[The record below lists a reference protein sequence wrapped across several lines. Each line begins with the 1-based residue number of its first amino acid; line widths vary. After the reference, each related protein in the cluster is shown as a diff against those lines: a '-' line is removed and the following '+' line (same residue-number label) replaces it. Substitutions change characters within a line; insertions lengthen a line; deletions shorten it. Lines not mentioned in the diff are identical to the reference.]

1 MAEATTLPSSPA
13 AALTASLKPV
23 LLLVGIA
30 AAVAAGVT
38 VVLWSRGP
46 SYSLLY
52 ANIAAED
59 QSAIA
64 QALDAAQIPYRI
76 QPGSN
81 NIEVAA
87 ERVAEARMKLA
98 GQGLPE
104 SNNSGFAMMDKDPG
118 FGVSQF
124 VETARYQHALE
135 TELARTISNLRP
147 VEGARVH
154 LAIPRQTAFVRDH
167 HPASASV
174 FVQVRPGRRL
184 DEGQVQAI
192 VNLIASSIPEME
204 ASQVTVVDQQ
214 GHLLSSPE
222 NHDEFAL
229 REQQFD
235 LVHRLEDDYTQKIEG
250 LLTPMLGAG
259 RVRAQVVAQM
269 DMAVSEE
276 AREQYKPD
284 SQIVRSEQV
293 SEQSNHDSSS
303 GGVPGALTNQPPPAG
318 VAQNPPPN
326 TAPNANNPNAANAT
340 AANGANGSNGGKAAV
355 GPNAQTQP
363 VGATGTGGDSSSSKS
378 STRNYE
384 IDRTLDYTRNPAG
397 RLKRLT
403 VAVLVDNMRVPQ
415 KDGKFKDTA
424 LTQEQLDHI
433 TQLVKDAVGFD
444 QTRGDNVNVINAS
457 FTAEPA
463 QPEGELEQTPFWE
476 TPLFLNM
483 SKLLGGVIV
492 LMVLILSV
500 LRPLIRN
507 LVGHSKHTTQL
518 IARQN
523 NEDVVTIEPLADG
536 AQAAAVAAGN
546 TPALPGADPKATAL
560 THEQQ
565 IAQARTLVNQDP
577 KRVAQ
582 VVRGWVAQDE

>member
-1 MAEATTLPSSPA
+1 MAEATSLPSPA
-13 AALTASLKPV
+13 AALTASLKPI

-46 SYSLLY
+46 NYSLLY

-59 QSAIA
+59 QSAVA

-104 SNNSGFAMMDKDPG
+104 SNGSGFAMMDKDPG

-124 VETARYQHALE
+124 VENARYQHALE

-154 LAIPRQTAFVRDH
+154 LAIPRQSAFVRDH

-184 DEGQVQAI
+184 EQGQVQAI
-192 VNLIASSIPEME
+192 VNLVASSIPEME
-204 ASQVTVVDQQ
+204 ANQVTVVDQQ
-214 GHLLSSPE
+214 GRLLSSPE
-222 NHDEFAL
+222 SHDEFAL
-229 REQQFD
+229 REQQYD
-235 LVHRLEDDYTQKIEG
+235 MVHRLEDDYTQKIEA
-250 LLTPMLGAG
+250 LLTPMVGVG
-259 RVRAQVVAQM
+259 RIRAQVVAQM
-269 DMAVSEE
+269 DMAVTEQ

-293 SEQSNHDSSS
+293 SEQNSHDGSS

-326 TAPNANNPNAANAT
+326 TPQNANNATAASANAANAS
-340 AANGANGSNGGKAAV
+340 AANGAKAAV

-363 VGATGTGGDSSSSKS
+363 VGATGTGADSSSSKS

-403 VAVLVDNMRVPQ
+403 VAVLVDNMHLPQ
-415 KDGKFKDTA
+415 KDGKFKDVA
-424 LTQEQLDHI
+424 LTQQQLDHI

-444 QTRGDNVNVINAS
+444 EARGDNVNVVNAS
-457 FTAEPA
+457 FTTEPA
-463 QPEGELEQTPFWE
+463 QPEGELETTPFWE

-483 SKLLGGVIV
+483 SKLFGGVIV

-500 LRPLIRN
+500 LRPLLRN
-507 LVGHSKHTTQL
+507 LVGPPRHTTQL
-518 IARQN
+518 IARAN
-523 NEDVVTIEPLADG
+523 NEDTVTIEPMPDG
-536 AQAAAVAAGN
+536 AINNGAPGS
-546 TPALPGADPKATAL
+546 TPALPGADGKGTAV

-565 IAQARTLVNQDP
+565 VAQARTLVSQDP